1 MDKEKQ
7 QKNFVFI
14 EHQNGIERELEL
26 INRFL
31 FYEYDIKKLRG
42 DFNTA
47 NDILWIDKIEDL
59 IKKDDVIV
67 KKISESI
74 NHRKEFKNSL
84 KSMQDDV
91 VFFASHN
98 PDNDPRWQY
107 DMSTVHM
114 EELKTILLE
123 SICNINITESKQM
136 NIENLSHDDRK
147 IYIFDKDKM
156 MFEYIMDLTMSE
168 NINPRD
174 VLNTIDSVRNYLIIA
189 LATNDTKEE
198 IKEEYQKYLDSLD
211 EDENM
216 YG

>member
-1 MDKEKQ
+1 M
-7 QKNFVFI
+7 
-14 EHQNGIERELEL
+14 
-26 INRFL
+26 
-31 FYEYDIKKLRG
+31 
-42 DFNTA
+42 
-47 NDILWIDKIEDL
+47 WIDKIEDL

-168 NINPRD
+168 NVNPRD

-198 IKEEYQKYLDSLD
+198 IKEEYEKYLDSLD
-211 EDENM
+211 EDEGM